1 MDHRVPQE
9 GRVGIPIA
17 PIAPIVPI
25 VQIETLHV
33 HHHVIQIQVQIEIQ
47 IQVQSQVQKE
57 ANALI
62 ARAQIDQHAMVNSN
76 QDGRAKRVKNAHFH
90 AQINVLAS
98 QAALIGMKEV
108 QTLSR
113 EMKGVAIAL

>member
-1 MDHRVPQE
+1 MDHF
-9 GRVGIPIA
+9 
-17 PIAPIVPI
+17 
-25 VQIETLHV
+25 QILHA
-33 HHHVIQIQVQIEIQ
+33 IQIQIVR
-47 IQVQSQVQKE
+47 VQK
-57 ANALI
+57 ANVVI
-62 ARAQIDQHAMVNSN
+62 VHKDHHAMVNSN